1 MQKGEGILSRK
12 EKSWAYS
19 KWCDGR
25 TICEIAEAL
34 HVSTKTVT
42 RAINGRP
49 RIRSILV
56 YDGKVGSES
65 MSVKYACDR
74 CGKIITGSRGYLS
87 WCYRNEDGDLT
98 ENVLEAKDY
107 CEGCMKQIRKYIDG
121 APEPETVERPEKVEK
136 VKPDNG
142 KRIHWDDGKIRAL
155 LAAGWSVQAIADE
168 LRVKPNTLYHHIS
181 ILKQEGKI

>member
-1 MQKGEGILSRK
+1 
-12 EKSWAYS
+12 
-19 KWCDGR
+19 
-25 TICEIAEAL
+25 
-34 HVSTKTVT
+34 
-42 RAINGRP
+42 
-49 RIRSILV
+49 
-56 YDGKVGSES
+56 

-98 ENVLEAKDY
+98 ENVLEVKDY

-121 APEPETVERPEKVEK
+121 DPESEEEKLEKVA
-136 VKPDNG
+136 KPDNG

-168 LRVKPNTLYHHIS
+168 VRVKPNTLYHHIS